1 MDTEILND
9 VKKYISVD
17 YEDDDDLI
25 KDEIEIAQI
34 YIDECV
40 GQKYKQ
46 DEKKVRLASL
56 VLKMFVKYMYDNRSI
71 VVPQNLKNSHIVTTI
86 LDVLENGD

>member
-1 MDTEILND
+1 MDEKILNE

-17 YEDDDDLI
+17 FDDDDDLI
-25 KDEIEIAQI
+25 KDQIDVAQI

-40 GQKYKQ
+40 GNDYKQ

-56 VLKMFVKYMYDNRSI
+56 ILKMFVKYMYDNRSI
-71 VVPQNLKNSHIVTTI
+71 VVPQNLKSSNVVTTI
-86 LDVLENGD
+86 LDVLANGD